1 MRQVK
6 MYVPREVGEVLDQLG
21 YMMLSAPNF
30 LDKTGYFPYRNLD
43 YVCRQLTVG
52 LTNIRST
59 IGEDRYNDLTRMAA
73 EMRALF
79 EADPE
84 NTTGETLQG
93 RKLILQMEDILREAR
108 RKA

>member
-21 YMMLSAPNF
+21 YMMLAAPKF

-84 NTTGETLQG
+84 NKTGETLHG
-93 RKLILQMEDILREAR
+93 RKVILQMEDILREAR